1 MDKRYTRYN
10 KEYTSFIELELI
22 AYYVKAANF

>member
-1 MDKRYTRYN
+1 MDKRYTRSN
-10 KEYTSFIELELI
+10 KEYISFIEPERI